1 MRKLI
6 FILLSLLAVMSLTAC
21 SDSSSSI
28 GSSNTPPPQTSPKG
42 VTPLNVVPVA
52 SSFTGADVIDIIYRV
67 VDFEHVGY
75 SYYLVDKN
83 GTIQNKLS
91 NNINDVNNMYNIKVG
106 PENISGAVST
116 NSVVISIPSTRFTQV
131 GDAQNEANI
140 PYGTKITAIDSNI
153 EVIAGTTKLADISG
167 TKPSVDLLTYAEMT
181 QGYFSGCSETTN
193 ICRSEFTRFP
203 DSSAVV
209 ITPKENTKYENGVI
223 SSDTDTINL
232 SVELTARPEERADGY
247 TYLGG
252 SIITQTTATLIS
264 ADDNSISYKIEKI
277 TPEISIKD
285 MLRVHVINNKAW
297 NAYTT
302 PAITADEWKY
312 DVTILNLSNE
322 GIEISSDNT
331 KNSHVSFSL
340 NIYNN
345 GDSALCLNLLP
356 IKIAGST
363 ENYAVCNNFDVE
375 NIVLELDPKSTKTI
389 LPLTI
394 NANGLER
401 ALQEQIVYS
410 MTGITGITE
419 EQIKCIDV
427 QFQMYKQGDT
437 SAQPFYEGKIAA
449 KDNNYYVMLDPAK
462 SIDRLDFK
470 DGEAP
475 ETRIK
480 IKNIVNNNVIYFV
493 NNYSLETGI
502 TESLIDATTF
512 TDLFEWG
519 YVEDKTT
526 AEEGA
531 LSDRIYLLFVNKDT
545 INTIGT
551 PVAIDNGKVTLDE
564 YRETKLSET
573 EQFLKANLGSSLA
586 FEPKG
591 AYIKPSTSS
600 IKLEATSATFEIDI
614 DGTQKVTAVNIMSDE
629 YKNSDQY
636 NKGLFGSLAVSQDY
650 DGNNVYSTGFGLKIT
665 NVSKP
670 GNEPEIVIVPHLK
683 GILDPQIIDVYQL
696 ISWN

>member
-6 FILLSLLAVMSLTAC
+6 FILLSLLAVISLTAC
-21 SDSSSSI
+21 SDSSSSS

-67 VDFEHVGY
+67 VDFEHAGY

-91 NNINDVNNMYNIKVG
+91 NNVNDVNNMYNIKVG
-106 PENISGAVST
+106 PEYTSDAVST

-153 EVIAGTTKLADISG
+153 EVIEGTTKLADISG

-181 QGYFSGCSETTN
+181 QGYFSGCSEATS

-209 ITPKENTKYENGVI
+209 ITPTRNTKYENGVI

-232 SVELTARPEERADGY
+232 SVELTARPEEGEDGY

-252 SIITQTTATLIS
+252 SIITQTTATQVVS
-264 ADDNSISYKIEKI
+264 DNSISYKIEKV

-285 MLRVHVINNKAW
+285 MLRVQVINNKAW
-297 NAYTT
+297 NAYTR

-312 DVTILNLSNE
+312 DVTILNLSNK

-363 ENYAVCNNFDVE
+363 ENYADCNNFDVE
-375 NIVLELDPKSTKTI
+375 NIVLELDPKSAETI

-410 MTGITGITE
+410 MTGITE

-427 QFQMYKQGDT
+427 QFQMYKAN
-437 SAQPFYEGKIAA
+437 SANTEHPFYEGKIAA

-480 IKNIVNNNVIYFV
+480 IKNIVNNNVINYYF
-493 NNYSLETGI
+493 ETGI
-502 TESLIDATTF
+502 TEDFIDVTTF
-512 TDLFEWG
+512 TDLFRWE
-519 YVEDKTT
+519 YVEDETT

-531 LSDRIYLLFVNKDT
+531 LSDRFYLLFVNKDA

-551 PVAIDNGKVTLDE
+551 PVAIDNGKVILDE
-564 YRETKLSET
+564 YRETTLAET

-586 FEPKG
+586 FKPKG
-591 AYIKPSTSS
+591 AYIELPVST
-600 IKLEATSATFEIDI
+600 EFVTTPDTFEKIDI
-614 DGTQKVTAVNIMSDE
+614 YGTQKVTAVNIMSDGYE
-629 YKNSDQY
+629 NSDQY
-636 NKGLFGSLAVSQDY
+636 NKGLFGSLKEY
-650 DGNNVYSTGFGLKIT
+650 DAEGTPVFSTGFGFKIT
-665 NVSKP
+665 TFADA
-670 GNEPEIVIVPHLK
+670 GNDPDRAIVPHLND
-683 GILDPQIIDVYQL
+683 ILNPQIVDIIY
-696 ISWN
+696 

>member
-21 SDSSSSI
+21 SDSSSSSD
-28 GSSNTPPPQTSPKG
+28 GSNTPPPQTSPKG
-42 VTPLNVVPVA
+42 VTPLNVAPVA
-52 SSFTGADVIDIIYRV
+52 SSFNGADVIDIIYRV
-67 VDFEHVGY
+67 ELEHNGY

-83 GTIQNKLS
+83 GIITNKLS
-91 NNINDVNNMYNIKVG
+91 NNLVDSMYNMYNIIVA
-106 PENISGAVST
+106 PEYISDADAVSP
-116 NSVVISIPSTRFTQV
+116 NSVVITIPSTRFTQV
-131 GDAQNEANI
+131 GDAQDEENI
-140 PYGTKITAIDSNI
+140 PYGTKITAIDSDVTVT
-153 EVIAGTTKLADISG
+153 EGTTKLADING
-167 TKPSVDLLTYAEMT
+167 RKPSVDLLTYAEMT

-193 ICRSEFTRFP
+193 ICSSEFTRFP

-209 ITPKENTKYENGVI
+209 ITPKENTRYENGVI
-223 SSDTDTINL
+223 SSNTDTINL
-232 SVELTARPEERADGY
+232 SVELTARPEEREDGY

-252 SIITQTTATLIS
+252 SIITQTTATLVS
-264 ADDNSISYKIEKI
+264 VDDNSISYKIEKV

-285 MLRVHVINNKAW
+285 MLRVQVINNKAW

-363 ENYAVCNNFDVE
+363 KNYADCNNFDVE
-375 NIVLELDPKSTKTI
+375 NIVLELDPKSTETI

-410 MTGITGITE
+410 MTGITE

-427 QFQMYKQGDT
+427 QFQMYNAN
-437 SAQPFYEGKIAA
+437 SANTEHPFYEGKIAA

-462 SIDRLDFK
+462 SIDRLNFK

-493 NNYSLETGI
+493 KNFSLETGI
-502 TESLIDATTF
+502 TEFLIDATTF
-512 TDLFEWG
+512 TDLFRWG
-519 YVEDKTT
+519 EVEDETT

-531 LSDRIYLLFVNKDT
+531 LSDRFYLLFVNKDT

-564 YRETKLSET
+564 YRETTLAET

-586 FEPKG
+586 FKPKG
-591 AYIKPSTSS
+591 AYIELPVSTEFVTTPD
-600 IKLEATSATFEIDI
+600 IFEIDV
-614 DGTQKVTAVNIMSDE
+614 DGIQKVTAVNIMSDGYE
-629 YKNSDQY
+629 NSDQY
-636 NKGLFGSLAVSQDY
+636 NKGLFGSLIKY
-650 DGNNVYSTGFGLKIT
+650 DAEGTPVFSTGFGFKIT
-665 NVSKP
+665 TFADA
-670 GNEPEIVIVPHLK
+670 GNDPDRAIIPHLND
-683 GILDPQIIDVYQL
+683 ILNPQIVDIIY
-696 ISWN
+696 

>member
-21 SDSSSSI
+21 SDSSSSS

-67 VDFEHVGY
+67 VDFEHAGY

-83 GTIQNKLS
+83 GIITNKLS

-116 NSVVISIPSTRFTQV
+116 NRVVISIPSTRFTQV
-131 GDAQNEANI
+131 GDAQNEKNI
-140 PYGTKITAIDSNI
+140 PYGAKITAIDSNI
-153 EVIAGTTKLADISG
+153 EVIEGTTKLADTTDTNG

-193 ICRSEFTRFP
+193 ICSSEFTRFP

-232 SVELTARPEERADGY
+232 SVELTARPEERKDGY

-252 SIITQTTATLIS
+252 SIITQTTATQVVS
-264 ADDNSISYKIEKI
+264 DNSISYKIERK

-312 DVTILNLSNE
+312 DVTILNLSNQ

-363 ENYAVCNNFDVE
+363 NYADCNNFDVE
-375 NIVLELDPKSTKTI
+375 NIVLELDPKSTETI

-410 MTGITGITE
+410 MTDITE

-437 SAQPFYEGKIAA
+437 SAQPFYEGEIAT

-462 SIDRLDFK
+462 S
-470 DGEAP
+470 A
-475 ETRIK
+475 
-480 IKNIVNNNVIYFV
+480 
-493 NNYSLETGI
+493 
-502 TESLIDATTF
+502 
-512 TDLFEWG
+512 DLFEFEEDEKPEITVQIRNVVNNDIKYFTTTVMGEPSVADFIVGPSFINLFRWG
-519 YVEDKTT
+519 EAEDETT

-531 LSDRIYLLFVNKDT
+531 LSDRFYLLFVNKDT

-551 PVAIDNGKVTLDE
+551 PVAIDNGKVILDE
-564 YRETKLSET
+564 YRETTLAET

-586 FEPKG
+586 FKPNG
-591 AYIKPSTSS
+591 AYIELPVSTEFVTTPD
-600 IKLEATSATFEIDI
+600 IFEIDV
-614 DGTQKVTAVNIMSDE
+614 DGIQKVTAVNIMSDGYE
-629 YKNSDQY
+629 NSEQY
-636 NKGLFGSLAVSQDY
+636 NKGLFGSLIKY
-650 DGNNVYSTGFGLKIT
+650 DAEGTPVFSTGFGFKIT
-665 NVSKP
+665 TFADA
-670 GNEPEIVIVPHLK
+670 GNDPDRAIIPHLND
-683 GILDPQIIDVYQL
+683 ILNPQIVDIIY
-696 ISWN
+696 

>member
-21 SDSSSSI
+21 SDSSSSS

-42 VTPLNVVPVA
+42 VTPLNVAPVA

-67 VDFEHVGY
+67 DFEHAGY

-91 NNINDVNNMYNIKVG
+91 NNVNDVNNMYNIKVG
-106 PENISGAVST
+106 PEYTSDAVSP

-153 EVIAGTTKLADISG
+153 EVIAGTAKLADISG

-203 DSSAVV
+203 DNSAVV
-209 ITPKENTKYENGVI
+209 ITPKGNTKYENGVI

-232 SVELTARPEERADGY
+232 SVELTARPEESTDGY

-252 SIITQTTATLIS
+252 SIITQTTATQVVS
-264 ADDNSISYKIEKI
+264 DNSISYKIEKI

-312 DVTILNLSNE
+312 DVTILNLSNQ

-363 ENYAVCNNFDVE
+363 ENYADCNNFDVE
-375 NIVLELDPKSTKTI
+375 NIVLELDPKSAKTI

-410 MTGITGITE
+410 MTGITE
-419 EQIKCIDV
+419 QQIKCIDV

-480 IKNIVNNNVIYFV
+480 IKNIVNNNVINYYF
-493 NNYSLETGI
+493 ETGI
-502 TESLIDATTF
+502 TEDFIDVTTF
-512 TDLFEWG
+512 TDLFRWE
-519 YVEDKTT
+519 YVEDETT

-531 LSDRIYLLFVNKDT
+531 LSDRFYLLFVNKDA

-551 PVAIDNGKVTLDE
+551 PVAIDNGKVILDE
-564 YRETKLSET
+564 YRETTLAET

-586 FEPKG
+586 FKPKG
-591 AYIKPSTSS
+591 AYIELPVST
-600 IKLEATSATFEIDI
+600 EFVTTPDTFEKIDI
-614 DGTQKVTAVNIMSDE
+614 YGTQKVTAVNIMSDGYE
-629 YKNSDQY
+629 NSDQY
-636 NKGLFGSLAVSQDY
+636 NKGLFGSLKEY
-650 DGNNVYSTGFGLKIT
+650 DVKGTPVFSTGFGFKIT
-665 NVSKP
+665 TFADA
-670 GNEPEIVIVPHLK
+670 GNDPDRAIVPHLK
-683 GILDPQIIDVYQL
+683 DILNPQIVDIIY
-696 ISWN
+696 

>member
-21 SDSSSSI
+21 SDSSSSS

-67 VDFEHVGY
+67 VDFEHAGY

-91 NNINDVNNMYNIKVG
+91 NNVNDVNNMYNIKVG
-106 PENISGAVST
+106 PEYTSDAVSA

-140 PYGTKITAIDSNI
+140 QYGTKITAIDSNI
-153 EVIAGTTKLADISG
+153 EVIAGTTKLADING

-209 ITPKENTKYENGVI
+209 ITPTTADTKYENGVI
-223 SSDTDTINL
+223 SSNTDTINL
-232 SVELTARPEERADGY
+232 SVELTARPEEREDGY

-252 SIITQTTATLIS
+252 SIITQTTATQVVS
-264 ADDNSISYKIEKI
+264 DNSISYKIEKI

-285 MLRVHVINNKAW
+285 MLRVQVINNKAW
-297 NAYTT
+297 NAYIT

-363 ENYAVCNNFDVE
+363 ENYAVCNNVDFEYID
-375 NIVLELDPKSTKTI
+375 LKLDPKSAETI

-410 MTGITGITE
+410 MTGITE

-427 QFQMYKQGDT
+427 QFQMYKASSVNT
-437 SAQPFYEGKIAA
+437 EHPFYEGKIAA

-480 IKNIVNNNVIYFV
+480 IKNIVNNNVMYYV
-493 NNYSLETGI
+493 NDLSLETGI
-502 TESLIDATTF
+502 TESFIDATTF
-512 TDLFEWG
+512 TDLFKWG
-519 YVEDKTT
+519 YVEDETT

-531 LSDRIYLLFVNKDT
+531 LSDRFYLLFVNKDT

-551 PVAIDNGKVTLDE
+551 PVAIDNSKVILDE

-573 EQFLKANLGSSLA
+573 EQFLKDNLGSSLA
-586 FEPKG
+586 FKPKG
-591 AYIKPSTSS
+591 AYIELPVST
-600 IKLEATSATFEIDI
+600 EFVTTSDTFDIDI
-614 DGTQKVTAVNIMSDE
+614 DGTQKVTVVNIMSDGYE
-629 YKNSDQY
+629 SSEQY
-636 NKGLFGSLAVSQDY
+636 SKGLFGSLKEY
-650 DGNNVYSTGFGLKIT
+650 DAKGTPVFSTGFGFKIT
-665 NVSKP
+665 TFADA
-670 GNEPEIVIVPHLK
+670 GNDPDRAIIPHLND
-683 GILDPQIIDVYQL
+683 IINPQIVDIIY
-696 ISWN
+696 

>member
-21 SDSSSSI
+21 SDSSSSS

-42 VTPLNVVPVA
+42 VTPLNVAPVA

-67 VDFEHVGY
+67 ELEHDGY

-83 GTIQNKLS
+83 GIITNKLS
-91 NNINDVNNMYNIKVG
+91 NNVNDVNNMYNIKVG
-106 PENISGAVST
+106 PEYTSDAVST

-153 EVIAGTTKLADISG
+153 EVIEGTTKLADISG

-209 ITPKENTKYENGVI
+209 ITPTGNTKYENGVI

-232 SVELTARPEERADGY
+232 SVELTARPEERTDGY

-252 SIITQTTATLIS
+252 SIITQTTATQVVS
-264 ADDNSISYKIEKI
+264 DNSISYKIEKV

-285 MLRVHVINNKAW
+285 MLRVQVINNKAW
-297 NAYTT
+297 NAYTR

-312 DVTILNLSNE
+312 DVTILNLSNK

-363 ENYAVCNNFDVE
+363 ENYADCNNFDVE
-375 NIVLELDPKSTKTI
+375 NIVLELDPKSAETI

-410 MTGITGITE
+410 MTGITE

-427 QFQMYKQGDT
+427 QFQMYKAN
-437 SAQPFYEGKIAA
+437 SANTEHPFYEGKIAA

-480 IKNIVNNNVIYFV
+480 IKNIVNNNVITYYF
-493 NNYSLETGI
+493 ETGI
-502 TESLIDATTF
+502 TEDFIDVTTF

-519 YVEDKTT
+519 EVEDKTT

-531 LSDRIYLLFVNKDT
+531 LSDRFYLLFVNKDT

-551 PVAIDNGKVTLDE
+551 PVAIDNGKVILDE

-573 EQFLKANLGSSLA
+573 EQFLKNNLGSSLA
-586 FEPKG
+586 FKPKG

-600 IKLEATSATFEIDI
+600 IKLEATSPTFEIDI

-629 YKNSDQY
+629 YENSDQY

>member
-1 MRKLI
+1 
-6 FILLSLLAVMSLTAC
+6 
-21 SDSSSSI
+21 
-28 GSSNTPPPQTSPKG
+28 
-42 VTPLNVVPVA
+42 
-52 SSFTGADVIDIIYRV
+52 
-67 VDFEHVGY
+67 
-75 SYYLVDKN
+75 
-83 GTIQNKLS
+83 
-91 NNINDVNNMYNIKVG
+91 
-106 PENISGAVST
+106 
-116 NSVVISIPSTRFTQV
+116 
-131 GDAQNEANI
+131 
-140 PYGTKITAIDSNI
+140 
-153 EVIAGTTKLADISG
+153 
-167 TKPSVDLLTYAEMT
+167 MT
-181 QGYFSGCSETTN
+181 QGYFSGCSEATN

-209 ITPKENTKYENGVI
+209 ITPTRNTKYENGVI

-232 SVELTARPEERADGY
+232 SVELTARPEESTDGY

-252 SIITQTTATLIS
+252 SIITQTTATQVVS
-264 ADDNSISYKIEKI
+264 DNSISYKIEKI

-312 DVTILNLSNE
+312 DVTILNLSNK

-363 ENYAVCNNFDVE
+363 ENYADCNNFDVE
-375 NIVLELDPKSTKTI
+375 NIVLELDPKSAKTI

-410 MTGITGITE
+410 MTGITE
-419 EQIKCIDV
+419 QQIKCIDV

-480 IKNIVNNNVIYFV
+480 IKNIVNNNVINYYF
-493 NNYSLETGI
+493 ETGI
-502 TESLIDATTF
+502 TEDFIDVTTF
-512 TDLFEWG
+512 TDLFRWE
-519 YVEDKTT
+519 YVEDETT

-531 LSDRIYLLFVNKDT
+531 LSDRFYLLFVNKDA

-551 PVAIDNGKVTLDE
+551 PVAIDNGKVILDE
-564 YRETKLSET
+564 YRETTLAET

-586 FEPKG
+586 FKPKG
-591 AYIKPSTSS
+591 AYIELPVST
-600 IKLEATSATFEIDI
+600 EFVTTPDTFEKIDI
-614 DGTQKVTAVNIMSDE
+614 YGTQKVTAVNIMSDGYE
-629 YKNSDQY
+629 NSDQY
-636 NKGLFGSLAVSQDY
+636 NKGLFGSLKEY
-650 DGNNVYSTGFGLKIT
+650 DVKGTPVFSTGFGFKIT
-665 NVSKP
+665 TFADA
-670 GNEPEIVIVPHLK
+670 GNDPDRAIVPHLK
-683 GILDPQIIDVYQL
+683 DILNPQIVDIIY
-696 ISWN
+696 

>member
-21 SDSSSSI
+21 SDSSSSS

-67 VDFEHVGY
+67 VDFEHAGY

-91 NNINDVNNMYNIKVG
+91 NNVNDVNNMYNIKVG
-106 PENISGAVST
+106 PENISDAVSP
-116 NSVVISIPSTRFTQV
+116 NSVVITIPSTRFTQV
-131 GDAQNEANI
+131 GDAQDEENI

-153 EVIAGTTKLADISG
+153 EVIEGTTKLADTSG

-209 ITPKENTKYENGVI
+209 ITPTGNTKYENGVI

-232 SVELTARPEERADGY
+232 SVELTARPEERPDGY

-252 SIITQTTATLIS
+252 SIITQTTATQVVS
-264 ADDNSISYKIEKI
+264 DNSISYKIEHK

-285 MLRVHVINNKAW
+285 MLRVHIINNKAW

-363 ENYAVCNNFDVE
+363 ENYAVCNGL
-375 NIVLELDPKSTKTI
+375 NIESIDLELNEKSTKTI

-410 MTGITGITE
+410 MTGITE

-427 QFQMYKQGDT
+427 QFQMYNAN
-437 SAQPFYEGKIAA
+437 SANTEHPFYEGKIATNNT
-449 KDNNYYVMLDPAK
+449 KSNYYVMLDPAK

-502 TESLIDATTF
+502 TEFLIDATTF

-531 LSDRIYLLFVNKDT
+531 LSDRFYLLFVNKDT

-551 PVAIDNGKVTLDE
+551 PVAIDNGKVILDE

-573 EQFLKANLGSSLA
+573 EQFLKNNLGSSLA

-600 IKLEATSATFEIDI
+600 IKLEATSPTFEIDI

-629 YKNSDQY
+629 YENSDQY

>member
-21 SDSSSSI
+21 SDSSSSSD
-28 GSSNTPPPQTSPKG
+28 GSNTPPPQTSPKG

-67 VDFEHVGY
+67 ELEHDGY

-83 GTIQNKLS
+83 GIITNKLS
-91 NNINDVNNMYNIKVG
+91 NNVNDVNNMYNIKVG
-106 PENISGAVST
+106 PEYFSDAVST

-153 EVIAGTTKLADISG
+153 EVIEGTTKLADTNG

-181 QGYFSGCSETTN
+181 QGYFSGCSEATS

-209 ITPKENTKYENGVI
+209 ITPTRNTKYENGVI

-252 SIITQTTATLIS
+252 SIITQTTATQVVS
-264 ADDNSISYKIEKI
+264 DNSISYKIEKV

-285 MLRVHVINNKAW
+285 MLRVQVINNKAW

-363 ENYAVCNNFDVE
+363 ENYADCNNFDVE
-375 NIVLELDPKSTKTI
+375 NIVLELDPKSAETI

-410 MTGITGITE
+410 MTGITE

-427 QFQMYKQGDT
+427 QFQMYKAN
-437 SAQPFYEGKIAA
+437 SANTEHPFYEGKIATNNT
-449 KDNNYYVMLDPAK
+449 KSNYYVMLDPAK

-480 IKNIVNNNVIYFV
+480 IKNIVNNNVITYYF
-493 NNYSLETGI
+493 ETGI
-502 TESLIDATTF
+502 TEDFIDVTTF
-512 TDLFEWG
+512 TDLFRWE
-519 YVEDKTT
+519 YVEDETT

-531 LSDRIYLLFVNKDT
+531 LSDRFYLLFVNKDA

-551 PVAIDNGKVTLDE
+551 PVAIDNGKVIIDE
-564 YRETKLSET
+564 YRETTLSET

-591 AYIKPSTSS
+591 AYIELPVST
-600 IKLEATSATFEIDI
+600 EFVTTSDTFEIDI
-614 DGTQKVTAVNIMSDE
+614 YGTQKVTAVNIMSDGYE
-629 YKNSDQY
+629 HSDQY
-636 NKGLFGSLAVSQDY
+636 NKGLFGSLKEY
-650 DGNNVYSTGFGLKIT
+650 DAEGTPVFSTGFGFKIT
-665 NVSKP
+665 TFADA
-670 GNEPEIVIVPHLK
+670 GNDPDRAIVPHLK
-683 GILDPQIIDVYQL
+683 DILNPQIVDIIY
-696 ISWN
+696 

>member
-21 SDSSSSI
+21 SDSSSSSD
-28 GSSNTPPPQTSPKG
+28 GSNTPPPQTSPKG
-42 VTPLNVVPVA
+42 VTPLNVAPVA

-67 VDFEHVGY
+67 ELEHDGY

-91 NNINDVNNMYNIKVG
+91 NNVNDVNNMYNIKVG
-106 PENISGAVST
+106 PEYTSDAVST

-153 EVIAGTTKLADISG
+153 EVIEGTTKLADISG

-181 QGYFSGCSETTN
+181 QGYFSGCSEATS

-209 ITPKENTKYENGVI
+209 ITPTRNTKYENGVI

-232 SVELTARPEERADGY
+232 SVELTARPEEGEDGY

-252 SIITQTTATLIS
+252 SIITQTTATQVVS
-264 ADDNSISYKIEKI
+264 DNSISYKIEKV

-285 MLRVHVINNKAW
+285 MLRVQVINNKAW
-297 NAYTT
+297 NAYTR

-312 DVTILNLSNE
+312 DVTILNLSNK

-363 ENYAVCNNFDVE
+363 ENYADCNNFDVE
-375 NIVLELDPKSTKTI
+375 NIVLELDPKSAETI

-410 MTGITGITE
+410 MTGITE

-427 QFQMYKQGDT
+427 QFQMYKAN
-437 SAQPFYEGKIAA
+437 SANTEHPFYEGKIAA

-480 IKNIVNNNVIYFV
+480 IKNIVNNNVINYYF
-493 NNYSLETGI
+493 ETGI
-502 TESLIDATTF
+502 TEDFIDVTTF
-512 TDLFEWG
+512 TDLFRWE
-519 YVEDKTT
+519 YVEDETT

-531 LSDRIYLLFVNKDT
+531 LSDRFYLLFVNKDA

-551 PVAIDNGKVTLDE
+551 PVAIDNGKVILDE
-564 YRETKLSET
+564 YRETTLAET

-586 FEPKG
+586 FKPKG
-591 AYIKPSTSS
+591 AYIELPVST
-600 IKLEATSATFEIDI
+600 EFVTTPDTFEKIDI
-614 DGTQKVTAVNIMSDE
+614 YGTQKVTAVNIMSDGYE
-629 YKNSDQY
+629 NSDQY
-636 NKGLFGSLAVSQDY
+636 NKGLFGSLKEY
-650 DGNNVYSTGFGLKIT
+650 DAEGTPVFSTGFGFKIT
-665 NVSKP
+665 TFADA
-670 GNEPEIVIVPHLK
+670 GNDPDRAIVPHLND
-683 GILDPQIIDVYQL
+683 ILNPQIVDIIY
-696 ISWN
+696 

>member
-6 FILLSLLAVMSLTAC
+6 FILLSLLAVISLTAC
-21 SDSSSSI
+21 SDSSSSSD
-28 GSSNTPPPQTSPKG
+28 GSNTPPPQTSPKG
-42 VTPLNVVPVA
+42 VTPLNFAPVV
-52 SSFTGADVIDIIYRV
+52 SSFSGADNIDIIYRV
-67 VDFEHVGY
+67 ELEHDGY

-83 GTIQNKLS
+83 GIITNKLS
-91 NNINDVNNMYNIKVG
+91 NNLVDFINNMYNIIVA
-106 PENISGAVST
+106 PEYISDAVSP
-116 NSVVISIPSTRFTQV
+116 NSVVITIPSTRFTQV
-131 GDAQNEANI
+131 GDAQDEANI

-193 ICRSEFTRFP
+193 ICSSEFTRYP

-209 ITPKENTKYENGVI
+209 ITPTGNTKYENGVI

-252 SIITQTTATLIS
+252 SIITQTTATLVS
-264 ADDNSISYKIEKI
+264 VDDNSVYYRIEKV
-277 TPEISIKD
+277 TPEIAIKD
-285 MLRVHVINNKAW
+285 MLRVQLVNNKAL

-302 PAITADEWKY
+302 PAITTNEWKY

-322 GIEISSDNT
+322 GIEISPDNT
-331 KNSHVSFSL
+331 KNSHVSFFL

-345 GDSALCLNLLP
+345 GDSALSLNMLP

-363 ENYAVCNNFDVE
+363 ENYAVCNNFDVK
-375 NIVLELDPKSTKTI
+375 NIALDLDPKSTETI

-410 MTGITGITE
+410 MTGITE

-427 QFQMYKQGDT
+427 QFQMYNAN
-437 SAQPFYEGKIAA
+437 SANTEHPFYEGKIATNNT
-449 KDNNYYVMLDPAK
+449 KSNYYVMLDPAK
-462 SIDRLDFK
+462 LIDRLDFK

-502 TESLIDATTF
+502 AEDLIDATTF
-512 TDLFEWG
+512 TDLFRWG
-519 YVEDKTT
+519 EVEDKTT

-531 LSDRIYLLFVNKDT
+531 LSDRFYLLFVNKDT

-551 PVAIDNGKVTLDE
+551 PVAIDNGKVILDE

-573 EQFLKANLGSSLA
+573 EQFLKDNLGSSLA

-600 IKLEATSATFEIDI
+600 IKLADTPATFEIDV
-614 DGTQKVTAVNIMSDE
+614 DGIQKVTAVNIMSDGYE
-629 YKNSDQY
+629 NSEQY
-636 NKGLFGSLAVSQDY
+636 NKGLFGSLKEY
-650 DGNNVYSTGFGLKIT
+650 DAKGTPVFSTGFGFKIT

-670 GNEPEIVIVPHLK
+670 GNEPEIVIVPHLN

>member
-21 SDSSSSI
+21 SDSSSSS

-42 VTPLNVVPVA
+42 VTPLNVAPVA

-67 VDFEHVGY
+67 ELEHDGY

-91 NNINDVNNMYNIKVG
+91 NNVNDVNNMYNIKVG
-106 PENISGAVST
+106 PEYTSDAVST

-153 EVIAGTTKLADISG
+153 EVIEGTTKLADISG

-209 ITPKENTKYENGVI
+209 ITPTGNTKYENGVI

-232 SVELTARPEERADGY
+232 SVELTARPEEREDGY

-252 SIITQTTATLIS
+252 SIITQTTATQVVS
-264 ADDNSISYKIEKI
+264 DNSISYKIEKV

-285 MLRVHVINNKAW
+285 MLRVQVINNKAW
-297 NAYTT
+297 NAYTR

-312 DVTILNLSNE
+312 DVTILNLSNK

-363 ENYAVCNNFDVE
+363 ENYADCNNFDVE
-375 NIVLELDPKSTKTI
+375 NIVLELDPKSAETI

-410 MTGITGITE
+410 MTGITE

-427 QFQMYKQGDT
+427 QFQMYKAN
-437 SAQPFYEGKIAA
+437 SANTEHPFYEGKIAA

-480 IKNIVNNNVIYFV
+480 IKNIVNNNVINYYF
-493 NNYSLETGI
+493 ETGI
-502 TESLIDATTF
+502 TEDFIDVTTF
-512 TDLFEWG
+512 TDLFRWE
-519 YVEDKTT
+519 YVEDETT

-531 LSDRIYLLFVNKDT
+531 LSDRFYLLFVNKDA

-551 PVAIDNGKVTLDE
+551 PVAIDDGKVILDE
-564 YRETKLSET
+564 YRETTLSET

-586 FEPKG
+586 FKPKG
-591 AYIKPSTSS
+591 AYIELPVST
-600 IKLEATSATFEIDI
+600 EFVTTSDTFEIDI
-614 DGTQKVTAVNIMSDE
+614 YGTQKVTAVNIMSDGYE
-629 YKNSDQY
+629 HSDQY
-636 NKGLFGSLAVSQDY
+636 NKGLFGSLKEY
-650 DGNNVYSTGFGLKIT
+650 DAEGTPVFSTGFGFKIT
-665 NVSKP
+665 TFADA
-670 GNEPEIVIVPHLK
+670 GNDPDRAIIPHLND
-683 GILDPQIIDVYQL
+683 ILNPQIVDIIY
-696 ISWN
+696 

>member
-6 FILLSLLAVMSLTAC
+6 FILLSLLAVISLTAC
-21 SDSSSSI
+21 SDSSSSSD
-28 GSSNTPPPQTSPKG
+28 GSNTPPPQTSPKG
-42 VTPLNVVPVA
+42 VTPLNIAPVA
-52 SSFTGADVIDIIYRV
+52 SSFSGADNIDIIYRV
-67 VDFEHVGY
+67 ELEHAGY
-75 SYYLVDKN
+75 SYYIVDKN
-83 GTIQNKLS
+83 GIITNKLS
-91 NNINDVNNMYNIKVG
+91 NNVNDVNNMYNIKVG
-106 PENISGAVST
+106 PEYISDAVSP
-116 NSVVISIPSTRFTQV
+116 NSVVITIPSTRFTQV
-131 GDAQNEANI
+131 GDAQDEANI

-193 ICRSEFTRFP
+193 ICSSEFTRYP

-209 ITPKENTKYENGVI
+209 ITPTGNTKYENGVI

-232 SVELTARPEERADGY
+232 SVELTSRPEERADGY

-252 SIITQTTATLIS
+252 SIITQTTATQVVS
-264 ADDNSISYKIEKI
+264 DNSISYRIERK
-277 TPEISIKD
+277 TPEIAIKD
-285 MLRVHVINNKAW
+285 MLRVQLVNNKAL

-302 PAITADEWKY
+302 PAITTNEWKY

-340 NIYNN
+340 NIYGN
-345 GDSALCLNLLP
+345 GDSALSLNMLP

-363 ENYAVCNNFDVE
+363 ENYAVCNGLNIE
-375 NIVLELDPKSTKTI
+375 NIDLVLNEKSTETI

-410 MTGITGITE
+410 MTGITE

-427 QFQMYKQGDT
+427 QFQMYKASSENT
-437 SAQPFYEGKIAA
+437 EHPFYEGKIATNNT
-449 KDNNYYVMLDPAK
+449 KSNYYVMLDPAK

-475 ETRIK
+475 ETRIN
-480 IKNIVNNNVIYFV
+480 IKNIVNNNVIYF
-493 NNYSLETGI
+493 ETGI
-502 TESLIDATTF
+502 AEELIDATTF
-512 TDLFEWG
+512 TDLFRWE
-519 YVEDKTT
+519 YVEDETT

-531 LSDRIYLLFVNKDT
+531 LSDRFYLLFVNKDA

-551 PVAIDNGKVTLDE
+551 PVAIDNSKVILDE
-564 YRETKLSET
+564 YRETTLSET

-586 FEPKG
+586 FKPKG
-591 AYIKPSTSS
+591 AYIELPVST
-600 IKLEATSATFEIDI
+600 EFVTTSDTFDVDI
-614 DGTQKVTAVNIMSDE
+614 DGTQKVTVVNIMSDGYE
-629 YKNSDQY
+629 NSDQY
-636 NKGLFGSLAVSQDY
+636 NKGLFGSLKEY
-650 DGNNVYSTGFGLKIT
+650 DAKGTPVFSTGFGFKIT
-665 NVSKP
+665 TFADA
-670 GNEPEIVIVPHLK
+670 GNDPDRAIIPHLND
-683 GILDPQIIDVYQL
+683 ILNPQIVDIIY
-696 ISWN
+696 

>member
-21 SDSSSSI
+21 SDSSYSS

-67 VDFEHVGY
+67 DFEHAGY

-91 NNINDVNNMYNIKVG
+91 NNVNDVNNMYNIKVG
-106 PENISGAVST
+106 PEYTSDAVSP

-140 PYGTKITAIDSNI
+140 PYGTKITAIDSDI
-153 EVIAGTTKLADISG
+153 TVTEGTTKLADISG

-232 SVELTARPEERADGY
+232 SVELTARPEGRTDGY

-252 SIITQTTATLIS
+252 SIITQTTATQVVS
-264 ADDNSISYKIEKI
+264 DNSISYKIEKI

-312 DVTILNLSNE
+312 DVTILNLSNQ

-363 ENYAVCNNFDVE
+363 ENYADCNNFDVE
-375 NIVLELDPKSTKTI
+375 NIVLELDPKSAKTI

-410 MTGITGITE
+410 MTGITE
-419 EQIKCIDV
+419 QQIKCIDV

-502 TESLIDATTF
+502 TEDLIDATTF
-512 TDLFEWG
+512 TDLFKWG
-519 YVEDKTT
+519 YVEDETT

-531 LSDRIYLLFVNKDT
+531 LSDRFYLLFVNKDT

-551 PVAIDNGKVTLDE
+551 PVDIDNSKVTLDE

-573 EQFLKANLGSSLA
+573 EQFLKDNLGSSLA
-586 FEPKG
+586 FKPRG
-591 AYIKPSTSS
+591 AYIELPVST
-600 IKLEATSATFEIDI
+600 EFVTTSDTFDIDI
-614 DGTQKVTAVNIMSDE
+614 DGTQKVTAVNIMSDGYE
-629 YKNSDQY
+629 HSDQY
-636 NKGLFGSLAVSQDY
+636 NKGLFGSLKEY
-650 DGNNVYSTGFGLKIT
+650 DAEGTPVFSTGFGFKIT
-665 NVSKP
+665 TFADA
-670 GNEPEIVIVPHLK
+670 GNDPDRAIVPHLK
-683 GILDPQIIDVYQL
+683 DILNPQIVDIIY
-696 ISWN
+696 

>member
-21 SDSSSSI
+21 SDSSSSS

-42 VTPLNVVPVA
+42 VTPLNVAPVA

-67 VDFEHVGY
+67 VDFEHAGY

-83 GTIQNKLS
+83 DTIQNKLS
-91 NNINDVNNMYNIKVG
+91 NNVNDVNNMYNIKVG
-106 PENISGAVST
+106 PEYTSDAVST

-193 ICRSEFTRFP
+193 ICRSEFTKFP

-252 SIITQTTATLIS
+252 SIITQTTATQVVS
-264 ADDNSISYKIEKI
+264 DNSISYKIEKI

-285 MLRVHVINNKAW
+285 MLRVQVINNKAW

-363 ENYAVCNNFDVE
+363 ENYADCNNFDVE
-375 NIVLELDPKSTKTI
+375 NIVLELDPKSAETI

-410 MTGITGITE
+410 MTGITE

-427 QFQMYKQGDT
+427 QFQMYKAN
-437 SAQPFYEGKIAA
+437 SANTEHPFYEGKIATNNT
-449 KDNNYYVMLDPAK
+449 KSNYYVMLDPAK

-480 IKNIVNNNVIYFV
+480 IKNIVNNNVITYYF
-493 NNYSLETGI
+493 ETGI
-502 TESLIDATTF
+502 TEDFIDVTTF
-512 TDLFEWG
+512 TDLFRWE
-519 YVEDKTT
+519 YVEDETT

-531 LSDRIYLLFVNKDT
+531 LSDRFYLLFVNKDA

-551 PVAIDNGKVTLDE
+551 PVAIDNGKVILDE
-564 YRETKLSET
+564 YRETTLAET

-586 FEPKG
+586 FKPKG
-591 AYIKPSTSS
+591 AYIELPVST
-600 IKLEATSATFEIDI
+600 EFVTTPDTFEKIDI
-614 DGTQKVTAVNIMSDE
+614 YGTQKVTAVNIMSDGYE
-629 YKNSDQY
+629 NSDQY
-636 NKGLFGSLAVSQDY
+636 NKGLFGSLKEY
-650 DGNNVYSTGFGLKIT
+650 DAEGTPVFSTGFGFKIT
-665 NVSKP
+665 TFADA
-670 GNEPEIVIVPHLK
+670 GNDPDRAIVPHLND
-683 GILDPQIIDVYQL
+683 ILNPQIVDIIY
-696 ISWN
+696 

>member
-1 MRKLI
+1 
-6 FILLSLLAVMSLTAC
+6 
-21 SDSSSSI
+21 
-28 GSSNTPPPQTSPKG
+28 
-42 VTPLNVVPVA
+42 
-52 SSFTGADVIDIIYRV
+52 
-67 VDFEHVGY
+67 
-75 SYYLVDKN
+75 
-83 GTIQNKLS
+83 
-91 NNINDVNNMYNIKVG
+91 
-106 PENISGAVST
+106 
-116 NSVVISIPSTRFTQV
+116 
-131 GDAQNEANI
+131 
-140 PYGTKITAIDSNI
+140 
-153 EVIAGTTKLADISG
+153 
-167 TKPSVDLLTYAEMT
+167 MT
-181 QGYFSGCSETTN
+181 QGYFSGCSEATS

-209 ITPKENTKYENGVI
+209 ITPTRNTKYENGVI

-232 SVELTARPEERADGY
+232 SVELTARPEEREDGY

-252 SIITQTTATLIS
+252 SIITQTTATQVVS
-264 ADDNSISYKIEKI
+264 DNSISYKIEKV

-297 NAYTT
+297 NAYTR

-312 DVTILNLSNE
+312 DVTILNLSNK

-363 ENYAVCNNFDVE
+363 ENYADCNNFDVE

-410 MTGITGITE
+410 MTGITE

-427 QFQMYKQGDT
+427 QFQMYKAN
-437 SAQPFYEGKIAA
+437 SANTEHPFYEGKIAA

-480 IKNIVNNNVIYFV
+480 IKNIVNNNVINYYF
-493 NNYSLETGI
+493 ETGN
-502 TESLIDATTF
+502 TEDFIDVTTF

-551 PVAIDNGKVTLDE
+551 PVAIDNDKVILDE
-564 YRETKLSET
+564 YRETTLSET

-586 FEPKG
+586 FEPRG

-600 IKLEATSATFEIDI
+600 IKLEATPDTFEIDI
-614 DGTQKVTAVNIMSDE
+614 DGTQKVTAVNIMSDGYENSAE
-629 YKNSDQY
+629 YK
-636 NKGLFGSLAVSQDY
+636 KGLFGSLAVSQDY

>member
-6 FILLSLLAVMSLTAC
+6 FILLSLLAVISLTAC
-21 SDSSSSI
+21 SDSSSSSD
-28 GSSNTPPPQTSPKG
+28 GSNTPPPQTSPKG
-42 VTPLNVVPVA
+42 VTPLNIAPVA
-52 SSFTGADVIDIIYRV
+52 SSFSGADNIDIIYRV
-67 VDFEHVGY
+67 ELEHAGY

-83 GTIQNKLS
+83 GIITNKLS
-91 NNINDVNNMYNIKVG
+91 NNVNDVNNMYNIKVG
-106 PENISGAVST
+106 PEYISDAVST

-131 GDAQNEANI
+131 GDAQNEENI

-209 ITPKENTKYENGVI
+209 ITPKGNTKYENGVI

-252 SIITQTTATLIS
+252 SIITQTTATQVVS
-264 ADDNSISYKIEKI
+264 DNSISYRIERK

-285 MLRVHVINNKAW
+285 MLRVQVINNKAW

-340 NIYNN
+340 NIYGN

-363 ENYAVCNNFDVE
+363 ENYAVCNGL
-375 NIVLELDPKSTKTI
+375 NIKNIDLVLNEKSTKTI

-410 MTGITGITE
+410 MTGITE

-427 QFQMYKQGDT
+427 QFQMYKASSVNT
-437 SAQPFYEGKIAA
+437 EHPFYEGKIAA
-449 KDNNYYVMLDPAK
+449 NNTKSNYYVMLDPAK

-480 IKNIVNNNVIYFV
+480 IKNIVNNNNVIYFV
-493 NNYSLETGI
+493 NNYSLEAGI

-512 TDLFEWG
+512 TDLFRWG
-519 YVEDKTT
+519 EVEDKTT
-526 AEEGA
+526 AEEGD
-531 LSDRIYLLFVNKDT
+531 LSDRFYLLFVNKDT

-551 PVAIDNGKVTLDE
+551 PVAIDNGKVIIDE
-564 YRETKLSET
+564 YRETTLAET
-573 EQFLKANLGSSLA
+573 EQFLKDNLGSSLA

-600 IKLEATSATFEIDI
+600 IKLADTPATFEIDV
-614 DGTQKVTAVNIMSDE
+614 DGIQKVTAVNIMSDGYE
-629 YKNSDQY
+629 NSEQY
-636 NKGLFGSLAVSQDY
+636 NKGLFGSLKEY
-650 DGNNVYSTGFGLKIT
+650 DAKGTPVFSTGFGFKIT

-670 GNEPEIVIVPHLK
+670 GNEPEIVIVPHLN

>member
-21 SDSSSSI
+21 SDSSSSS

-42 VTPLNVVPVA
+42 VTPLNVAPVA

-67 VDFEHVGY
+67 VDFEHAGY

-83 GTIQNKLS
+83 GIITNKLS

-116 NSVVISIPSTRFTQV
+116 NRVVISIPSTRFTQV
-131 GDAQNEANI
+131 GDAQNEKNI
-140 PYGTKITAIDSNI
+140 PYGAKITAIDSNI
-153 EVIAGTTKLADISG
+153 EVIEGTTKLADTTDTNG

-193 ICRSEFTRFP
+193 ICSSEFTRFP

-232 SVELTARPEERADGY
+232 SVELTARPEERKDGY

-252 SIITQTTATLIS
+252 SIITQTTATQVVS
-264 ADDNSISYKIEKI
+264 DNSISYKIERK

-312 DVTILNLSNE
+312 DVTILNLSNQ

-363 ENYAVCNNFDVE
+363 NYADCNNFDVE
-375 NIVLELDPKSTKTI
+375 NIVLELDPKSTETI

-410 MTGITGITE
+410 MTDITE

-437 SAQPFYEGKIAA
+437 SAQPFYEGEIAT

-462 SIDRLDFK
+462 S
-470 DGEAP
+470 A
-475 ETRIK
+475 
-480 IKNIVNNNVIYFV
+480 
-493 NNYSLETGI
+493 
-502 TESLIDATTF
+502 
-512 TDLFEWG
+512 DLFEFEEDEKPEITVQIRNVVNNDIKYFTTTVMGEPSVADFIVGPSFINLFRWG
-519 YVEDKTT
+519 EAEDETT

-531 LSDRIYLLFVNKDT
+531 LSDRFYLLFVNKDT

-551 PVAIDNGKVTLDE
+551 PVAIDNGKVILDE
-564 YRETKLSET
+564 YRETTLAET

-586 FEPKG
+586 FKPNG
-591 AYIKPSTSS
+591 AYIELPVSTEFVTTPD
-600 IKLEATSATFEIDI
+600 IFEIDV
-614 DGTQKVTAVNIMSDE
+614 DGIQKVTAVNIMSDGYE
-629 YKNSDQY
+629 NSEQY
-636 NKGLFGSLAVSQDY
+636 NKGLFGSLIKY
-650 DGNNVYSTGFGLKIT
+650 DAEGTPVFSTGFGFKIT
-665 NVSKP
+665 TFADA
-670 GNEPEIVIVPHLK
+670 GNDPDRAIIPHLND
-683 GILDPQIIDVYQL
+683 ILNPQIVDIIY
-696 ISWN
+696 

>member
-21 SDSSSSI
+21 SDSSSSS
-28 GSSNTPPPQTSPKG
+28 GSSTTPPPQTSPKG

-67 VDFEHVGY
+67 VDFEHAGY

-83 GTIQNKLS
+83 GIITNKLS
-91 NNINDVNNMYNIKVG
+91 NDVNNMYNIKVG

-153 EVIAGTTKLADISG
+153 EVIEGTTKLADISG

-232 SVELTARPEERADGY
+232 SVELTARPEERPDGY

-363 ENYAVCNNFDVE
+363 ENYAVCNGL
-375 NIVLELDPKSTKTI
+375 NIESINLELNEKSTKTI

-410 MTGITGITE
+410 MTGITE

-427 QFQMYKQGDT
+427 QFQMYKASSVNT
-437 SAQPFYEGKIAA
+437 EHPFYEGKIATNNT
-449 KDNNYYVMLDPAK
+449 KSNYYVMLDPAK

-502 TESLIDATTF
+502 TEDLIDATTF
-512 TDLFEWG
+512 TDLFIWG
-519 YVEDKTT
+519 EVEDKTT

-531 LSDRIYLLFVNKDT
+531 LSDKVYLLFVNKDT

-551 PVAIDNGKVTLDE
+551 PVAIDDSKVTLDE

-600 IKLEATSATFEIDI
+600 IKLEATSPTFEIDI

-629 YKNSDQY
+629 YENSDQY

-670 GNEPEIVIVPHLK
+670 GNEPEFVIVPHLN
-683 GILDPQIIDVYQL
+683 GILDPQKIDVYQL

>member
-21 SDSSSSI
+21 SDSSSSS

-67 VDFEHVGY
+67 VDFEHAGY

-83 GTIQNKLS
+83 GIITNKLS
-91 NNINDVNNMYNIKVG
+91 NNVNDVNNMYNIKVG
-106 PENISGAVST
+106 PEYISDAVST
-116 NSVVISIPSTRFTQV
+116 NRVVISIPSTRFTQV
-131 GDAQNEANI
+131 GDAQNEKNI

-153 EVIAGTTKLADISG
+153 EVIEGTTKLADTTDTNG

-232 SVELTARPEERADGY
+232 SVELTARPEERPDGY

-252 SIITQTTATLIS
+252 SIITQTTATQVVS
-264 ADDNSISYKIEKI
+264 DNSISYKIEKI

-297 NAYTT
+297 NAYIT

-363 ENYAVCNNFDVE
+363 ENYADCNGL
-375 NIVLELDPKSTKTI
+375 NIESINLELNEKSTKTI

-410 MTGITGITE
+410 MTGITE

-493 NNYSLETGI
+493 NNNSLETGI
-502 TESLIDATTF
+502 AESLIDATTF

-526 AEEGA
+526 AEEGD
-531 LSDRIYLLFVNKDT
+531 LSDGFYLLFVNKDT

-551 PVAIDNGKVTLDE
+551 PVAIDNDKVILDE
-564 YRETKLSET
+564 YRETTLSET

-600 IKLEATSATFEIDI
+600 IKLEATPDTFEIDI
-614 DGTQKVTAVNIMSDE
+614 DGTQKVTAVNIMSDGYENSAE
-629 YKNSDQY
+629 YK
-636 NKGLFGSLAVSQDY
+636 KGLFGSLAVSQDY

-670 GNEPEIVIVPHLK
+670 GNEPEIVIVPHLN

>member
-410 MTGITGITE
+410 MTGITE

-427 QFQMYKQGDT
+427 QFQMYKASSVNT
-437 SAQPFYEGKIAA
+437 EHPFYEGKIATNNT
-449 KDNNYYVMLDPAK
+449 KSNYYVMLDPAK

-502 TESLIDATTF
+502 TEDLIDATTF
-512 TDLFEWG
+512 TDLFIWG
-519 YVEDKTT
+519 EVEDKTT

-531 LSDRIYLLFVNKDT
+531 LSDKVYLLFVNKDT

-573 EQFLKANLGSSLA
+573 EQFLKANLDSSLA
-586 FEPKG
+586 FEPNG

-600 IKLEATSATFEIDI
+600 IKLEATSAIFDIDI
-614 DGTQKVTAVNIMSDE
+614 DGTQKVRVVNIMSDE

>member
-1 MRKLI
+1 
-6 FILLSLLAVMSLTAC
+6 
-21 SDSSSSI
+21 
-28 GSSNTPPPQTSPKG
+28 
-42 VTPLNVVPVA
+42 
-52 SSFTGADVIDIIYRV
+52 
-67 VDFEHVGY
+67 
-75 SYYLVDKN
+75 
-83 GTIQNKLS
+83 
-91 NNINDVNNMYNIKVG
+91 MYNIKVG
-106 PENISGAVST
+106 PEYTSDAVSA

-140 PYGTKITAIDSNI
+140 QYGTKITAIDSNI
-153 EVIAGTTKLADISG
+153 EVIAGTTKLADING

-363 ENYAVCNNFDVE
+363 ENYAVCNGL
-375 NIVLELDPKSTKTI
+375 NIESIDLELNEKSTKTI

-410 MTGITGITE
+410 MTGITE

-427 QFQMYKQGDT
+427 QFQMYKASSVNT
-437 SAQPFYEGKIAA
+437 EHPFYEGKIAA

-480 IKNIVNNNVIYFV
+480 IKNIVNNNVMYYV
-493 NNYSLETGI
+493 NDLSLETGI
-502 TESLIDATTF
+502 TESFIDATTF
-512 TDLFEWG
+512 TDLFKWG
-519 YVEDKTT
+519 YVEDETT

-531 LSDRIYLLFVNKDT
+531 LSDRFYLLFVNKDT

-551 PVAIDNGKVTLDE
+551 PVAIDNSKVILDE

-573 EQFLKANLGSSLA
+573 EQFLKDNLGSSLA
-586 FEPKG
+586 FKPKG
-591 AYIKPSTSS
+591 AYIELPVST
-600 IKLEATSATFEIDI
+600 EFVTTSDTFDIDI
-614 DGTQKVTAVNIMSDE
+614 DGTQKVTVVNIMSDGYE
-629 YKNSDQY
+629 SSEQY
-636 NKGLFGSLAVSQDY
+636 SKGLFGSLKEY
-650 DGNNVYSTGFGLKIT
+650 DAKGTPVFSTGFGFKIT
-665 NVSKP
+665 TFADA
-670 GNEPEIVIVPHLK
+670 GNDPDRAIIPHLND
-683 GILDPQIIDVYQL
+683 IINPQIVDIIY
-696 ISWN
+696 

>member
-21 SDSSSSI
+21 SDSSSSS

-67 VDFEHVGY
+67 DFEHAGY

-91 NNINDVNNMYNIKVG
+91 NNVNDVNNMYNIKVG
-106 PENISGAVST
+106 PEYTSDAVST

-140 PYGTKITAIDSNI
+140 PYGTKITAIDSDVTVT
-153 EVIAGTTKLADISG
+153 EGTTKLADING

-181 QGYFSGCSETTN
+181 QGYFSGCSEATS
-193 ICRSEFTRFP
+193 ICSSEFTRFP

-312 DVTILNLSNE
+312 DVTILNLSNK

-363 ENYAVCNNFDVE
+363 ENYTVCNNFDVE
-375 NIVLELDPKSTKTI
+375 NIVLELDPKSTETI

-410 MTGITGITE
+410 MTGITE

-427 QFQMYKQGDT
+427 QFQMYKASSVNT
-437 SAQPFYEGKIAA
+437 EHPFYEGKIAT
-449 KDNNYYVMLDPAK
+449 NNTKSDYYVMLDPAK

-502 TESLIDATTF
+502 TEFLIDATTF

-551 PVAIDNGKVTLDE
+551 PVAIDNDKVTLDE

-600 IKLEATSATFEIDI
+600 IKLEATSPTFDIDI
-614 DGTQKVTAVNIMSDE
+614 DGTQKVRVVNIMSDGYE
-629 YKNSDQY
+629 NSEQY

-670 GNEPEIVIVPHLK
+670 GNEPEIVIVPHLN

>member
-21 SDSSSSI
+21 SDSSSSS

-67 VDFEHVGY
+67 VDFEHAGY

-91 NNINDVNNMYNIKVG
+91 NNVNDVNNMYNNIKVG
-106 PENISGAVST
+106 PEYISDAVST

-153 EVIAGTTKLADISG
+153 EVIEGTTKLADISG

-181 QGYFSGCSETTN
+181 QGYFSGCSEATS

-209 ITPKENTKYENGVI
+209 ITPTRNTKYENGVI

-232 SVELTARPEERADGY
+232 SVELTARPEEGEDGY

-252 SIITQTTATLIS
+252 SIITQTTATQVVS
-264 ADDNSISYKIEKI
+264 DNSISYKIEKV

-285 MLRVHVINNKAW
+285 MLRVQVINNKAW
-297 NAYTT
+297 NAYTR

-312 DVTILNLSNE
+312 DVTILNLSNK

-363 ENYAVCNNFDVE
+363 ENYADCNNFDVE
-375 NIVLELDPKSTKTI
+375 NIVLELDPKSAETI

-410 MTGITGITE
+410 MTGITE

-427 QFQMYKQGDT
+427 QFQMYKAN
-437 SAQPFYEGKIAA
+437 SANTEHPFYEGKIATNNT
-449 KDNNYYVMLDPAK
+449 KSNYYVMLDPAK

-480 IKNIVNNNVIYFV
+480 IKNIVNNNVITYYF
-493 NNYSLETGI
+493 ETGI
-502 TESLIDATTF
+502 TEDFIDVTTF
-512 TDLFEWG
+512 TDLFRWE
-519 YVEDKTT
+519 YVEDETT

-531 LSDRIYLLFVNKDT
+531 LSDRFYLLFVNKDA

-551 PVAIDNGKVTLDE
+551 PVAIDNGKVIIDE
-564 YRETKLSET
+564 YRETTLSET
-573 EQFLKANLGSSLA
+573 EQFLKDNLGSSLA

-591 AYIKPSTSS
+591 AYIELPVSTGFVT
-600 IKLEATSATFEIDI
+600 IPAIFEIDI
-614 DGTQKVTAVNIMSDE
+614 YGTQKVTAVNIMSDG

-636 NKGLFGSLAVSQDY
+636 NKGLFGSLKEY
-650 DGNNVYSTGFGLKIT
+650 DAEGTPVFSTGFGFKIT
-665 NVSKP
+665 TFADA
-670 GNEPEIVIVPHLK
+670 GNDPDRAIVPHLK
-683 GILDPQIIDVYQL
+683 DILNPQIVDIIY
-696 ISWN
+696 

>member
-21 SDSSSSI
+21 SDSSSSS

-52 SSFTGADVIDIIYRV
+52 SSFNGADIIDIIYRV
-67 VDFEHVGY
+67 DFEHAGY

-83 GTIQNKLS
+83 GIITNKLS
-91 NNINDVNNMYNIKVG
+91 NNVNDVNNMYNIKVG
-106 PENISGAVST
+106 PEYISDAVST

-153 EVIAGTTKLADISG
+153 KVIEGTTKLADTNR

-209 ITPKENTKYENGVI
+209 ITPTTADTKYENGVI
-223 SSDTDTINL
+223 SSNTDTINL

-252 SIITQTTATLIS
+252 SIITQTTATQVVS
-264 ADDNSISYKIEKI
+264 DNSISYKIEKI

-285 MLRVHVINNKAW
+285 MLRVQVINNKAW

-312 DVTILNLSNE
+312 DVTILNLSNQ

-363 ENYAVCNNFDVE
+363 ENYAVCNNVDFEYID
-375 NIVLELDPKSTKTI
+375 LKLDPKSAETI

-410 MTGITGITE
+410 ITGITE

-427 QFQMYKQGDT
+427 QFQMYKAS
-437 SAQPFYEGKIAA
+437 SANTEHPFYEGKIAT
-449 KDNNYYVMLDPAK
+449 NNTKSDYYVMLDPAK

-493 NNYSLETGI
+493 NNNYSLEPGI
-502 TESLIDATTF
+502 TEDLIDATTF
-512 TDLFEWG
+512 TDLFKWG

-531 LSDRIYLLFVNKDT
+531 LSDRFYLLFVNKDT

-551 PVAIDNGKVTLDE
+551 PVAIDNGKVILDE
-564 YRETKLSET
+564 YRETTLSET
-573 EQFLKANLGSSLA
+573 EQFLKDNLGSSLA

-600 IKLEATSATFEIDI
+600 IKLEATPDTFDIDI
-614 DGTQKVTAVNIMSDE
+614 DGTQKVMAVNIMSDE
-629 YKNSDQY
+629 YENSEQY
-636 NKGLFGSLAVSQDY
+636 NKGLFGSLIKY
-650 DGNNVYSTGFGLKIT
+650 DAKGTPVYSTGFGFKIT

-670 GNEPEIVIVPHLK
+670 ENDPEIVIVPHLK

>member
-21 SDSSSSI
+21 SDSSSSSD
-28 GSSNTPPPQTSPKG
+28 GSNTPPPQTSPKG
-42 VTPLNVVPVA
+42 VTPLNVAPVA

-67 VDFEHVGY
+67 VDFEHAGY

-91 NNINDVNNMYNIKVG
+91 NNVNDVNNMYNIKVG
-106 PENISGAVST
+106 PEYISDAVSP

-131 GDAQNEANI
+131 GDAQNEVNI

-153 EVIAGTTKLADISG
+153 EVTEGTTKLADISG

-252 SIITQTTATLIS
+252 SIITQTTATQVVS
-264 ADDNSISYKIEKI
+264 DNSISYKIEKI

-285 MLRVHVINNKAW
+285 MLRVQVINNKAW

-302 PAITADEWKY
+302 PAINADEWKY

-322 GIEISSDNT
+322 GVNISSDNT

-340 NIYNN
+340 NIYGN
-345 GDSALCLNLLP
+345 GDSALTLNLLP
-356 IKIAGST
+356 IQIAASS
-363 ENYAVCNNFDVE
+363 ENNAVCNGL
-375 NIVLELDPKSTKTI
+375 NIESINLELNEKSTKTI

-401 ALQEQIVYS
+401 ALQEQIIYN
-410 MTGITGITE
+410 MTGITE
-419 EQIKCIDV
+419 AQIKCIDV
-427 QFQMYKQGDT
+427 QFQMYNASSVNT
-437 SAQPFYEGKIAA
+437 EHPFYEGKIAT
-449 KDNNYYVMLDPAK
+449 KDSNYYVMLDPAK
-462 SIDRLDFK
+462 SIDRFEFKENEEPEITVHIRNVANNAVRDFRK
-470 DGEAP
+470 TTVGVEANTASIAAP
-475 ETRIK
+475 SFINLLNWAYDE
-480 IKNIVNNNVIYFV
+480 N
-493 NNYSLETGI
+493 
-502 TESLIDATTF
+502 D
-512 TDLFEWG
+512 
-519 YVEDKTT
+519 DKT
-526 AEEGA
+526 E
-531 LSDRIYLLFVNKDT
+531 RVYLLFLYKNA

-551 PVAIDNGKVTLDE
+551 PVVIDNGKVIIDE
-564 YRETKLSET
+564 YRETTLSET

-586 FEPKG
+586 FEPEG
-591 AYIKPSTSS
+591 ASIEPSTSS
-600 IKLEATSATFEIDI
+600 LQLEATPATFEMSA
-614 DGTQKVTAVNIMSDE
+614 GENNAKWKVLNIMSDE
-629 YKNSDQY
+629 YVNSAQY
-636 NKGLFGSLAVSQDY
+636 SKGLFGSLEKNQSY
-650 DGNNVYSTGFGLKIT
+650 DGNEIYSTGFGFKIT
-665 NVSKP
+665 NVSNS
-670 GNEPEIVIVPHLK
+670 GNEQPETVIVPHLN
-683 GILDPQIIDVYQL
+683 GILDPQIIDIYEL
-696 ISWN
+696 ISLN

>member
-21 SDSSSSI
+21 SDSSSSS

-42 VTPLNVVPVA
+42 VTPLNVAPVA

-67 VDFEHVGY
+67 ELEHDGY

-91 NNINDVNNMYNIKVG
+91 NNVNDVNNMYNIKVG
-106 PENISGAVST
+106 PEYTSDAVST

-153 EVIAGTTKLADISG
+153 EVIEGTTKLADISG

-209 ITPKENTKYENGVI
+209 ITPTRNTKYENGVI

-232 SVELTARPEERADGY
+232 SVELTARPEEREDGY

-252 SIITQTTATLIS
+252 SIITQTTATQVVS
-264 ADDNSISYKIEKI
+264 DNSISYKIEKV

-285 MLRVHVINNKAW
+285 MLRVQVINNKAW
-297 NAYTT
+297 NAYTR

-312 DVTILNLSNE
+312 DVTILNLSNK

-363 ENYAVCNNFDVE
+363 ENYADCNNFDVE
-375 NIVLELDPKSTKTI
+375 NIVLELDPKSAETI

-410 MTGITGITE
+410 MTGITE

-427 QFQMYKQGDT
+427 QFQMYKAN
-437 SAQPFYEGKIAA
+437 SANTEHPFYEGKIAA

-480 IKNIVNNNVIYFV
+480 IKNIVNNNVINYYF
-493 NNYSLETGI
+493 ETGI
-502 TESLIDATTF
+502 TEDFIDVTTF
-512 TDLFEWG
+512 TDLFRWE
-519 YVEDKTT
+519 YVEDETT

-531 LSDRIYLLFVNKDT
+531 LSDRFYLLFVNKDA

-551 PVAIDNGKVTLDE
+551 PVAIDDGKVILDE
-564 YRETKLSET
+564 YRETTLSET

-586 FEPKG
+586 FKPKG
-591 AYIKPSTSS
+591 AYIELPVST
-600 IKLEATSATFEIDI
+600 EFVTTSDTFDVDI
-614 DGTQKVTAVNIMSDE
+614 DGTQKVTVVNIMSDGYE
-629 YKNSDQY
+629 NSEQY
-636 NKGLFGSLAVSQDY
+636 NKGLFGSLKEY
-650 DGNNVYSTGFGLKIT
+650 DAKGTPVFSTGFGFKIT
-665 NVSKP
+665 TFADA
-670 GNEPEIVIVPHLK
+670 GNDPDRAIIPHLND
-683 GILDPQIIDVYQL
+683 ILNPQIVDIIY
-696 ISWN
+696 

>member
-21 SDSSSSI
+21 SDSSSSSD
-28 GSSNTPPPQTSPKG
+28 GSNTPPPQTSPKG
-42 VTPLNVVPVA
+42 VTPLNVAPVA

-67 VDFEHVGY
+67 DFEHAGY

-83 GTIQNKLS
+83 DTIQNKLS
-91 NNINDVNNMYNIKVG
+91 NNVNDVNNMYNIKVG
-106 PENISGAVST
+106 PEYTSDAVST
-116 NSVVISIPSTRFTQV
+116 NSVVITIPSTRFTQV

-153 EVIAGTTKLADISG
+153 EVIAGTAKLADISG

-252 SIITQTTATLIS
+252 SIITQTTATQVVS
-264 ADDNSISYKIEKI
+264 DNSISYRIERK

-375 NIVLELDPKSTKTI
+375 NIALDLDPKSTETI

-410 MTGITGITE
+410 MTGITE

-427 QFQMYKQGDT
+427 QFQMYNAN
-437 SAQPFYEGKIAA
+437 SANTEHPFYEGKIATNNT
-449 KDNNYYVMLDPAK
+449 KSNYYVMLDPAK

-475 ETRIK
+475 ETRIN
-480 IKNIVNNNVIYFV
+480 IKNIVNNNVIYFD
-493 NNYSLETGI
+493 YSLETG
-502 TESLIDATTF
+502 TEDFIDVTTF
-512 TDLFEWG
+512 TDLFKWG
-519 YVEDKTT
+519 YVEDETT

-531 LSDRIYLLFVNKDT
+531 LSDRFYLLFVNKDA

-564 YRETKLSET
+564 YRETTLAET

-586 FEPKG
+586 FKPNG
-591 AYIKPSTSS
+591 AYIELPVSTEFVTTDD
-600 IKLEATSATFEIDI
+600 IFEIDV
-614 DGTQKVTAVNIMSDE
+614 DGTQKVTAVNIMSDGYE
-629 YKNSDQY
+629 NSDQY
-636 NKGLFGSLAVSQDY
+636 NKGLFGSLKEY
-650 DGNNVYSTGFGLKIT
+650 DAEGTPVFSTGFGFKIT
-665 NVSKP
+665 TFADA
-670 GNEPEIVIVPHLK
+670 GNDPDRAIVPHLK
-683 GILDPQIIDVYQL
+683 DILNPQIVDIIY
-696 ISWN
+696 

>member
-21 SDSSSSI
+21 SDSSSSSD
-28 GSSNTPPPQTSPKG
+28 GSNTPPPQTSPKG

-67 VDFEHVGY
+67 ELEHDGY

-83 GTIQNKLS
+83 GIITNKLS
-91 NNINDVNNMYNIKVG
+91 NNVNDVNNMYNIKVG
-106 PENISGAVST
+106 PEYFSDAVST

-153 EVIAGTTKLADISG
+153 KVIEGTTKLADTNG

-181 QGYFSGCSETTN
+181 QGYFSGCSEATS

-209 ITPKENTKYENGVI
+209 ITPTRNTKYENGVI

-232 SVELTARPEERADGY
+232 SVELTARPEESTDGY

-252 SIITQTTATLIS
+252 SIITQTTATQVVS
-264 ADDNSISYKIEKI
+264 DNSISYKIEKI

-312 DVTILNLSNE
+312 DVTILNLSNK

-363 ENYAVCNNFDVE
+363 ENYADCNNFDVE
-375 NIVLELDPKSTKTI
+375 NIVLELDPKSAKTI

-410 MTGITGITE
+410 MTGITE
-419 EQIKCIDV
+419 QQIKCIDV

-480 IKNIVNNNVIYFV
+480 IKNIVNNNVITYYF
-493 NNYSLETGI
+493 ETGI
-502 TESLIDATTF
+502 TEDFIDVTTF
-512 TDLFEWG
+512 TDLFRWE
-519 YVEDKTT
+519 YVEDETT

-531 LSDRIYLLFVNKDT
+531 LSDRFYLLFVNKDA

-551 PVAIDNGKVTLDE
+551 PVAIDNGKVILDE
-564 YRETKLSET
+564 YRETTLAET

-586 FEPKG
+586 FKPKG
-591 AYIKPSTSS
+591 AYIELPVST
-600 IKLEATSATFEIDI
+600 EFVTTPDTFEKIDI
-614 DGTQKVTAVNIMSDE
+614 YGTQKVTAVNIMSDGYE
-629 YKNSDQY
+629 NSDQY
-636 NKGLFGSLAVSQDY
+636 NKGLFGSLKEY
-650 DGNNVYSTGFGLKIT
+650 DVKGTPVFSTGFGFKIT
-665 NVSKP
+665 TFADA
-670 GNEPEIVIVPHLK
+670 GNDPDRAIVPHLK
-683 GILDPQIIDVYQL
+683 DILNPQIVDIIY
-696 ISWN
+696 

>member
-21 SDSSSSI
+21 SDSSSSS

-67 VDFEHVGY
+67 DFEHAGY

-91 NNINDVNNMYNIKVG
+91 NNVNDVNNMYNIKVG
-106 PENISGAVST
+106 PEYISDAVST

-131 GDAQNEANI
+131 GDAQNEKNI

-181 QGYFSGCSETTN
+181 QGYFSGCSETTS
-193 ICRSEFTRFP
+193 ICSSEFTRFP

-209 ITPKENTKYENGVI
+209 ITPTGNTKYENGVI

-232 SVELTARPEERADGY
+232 SVEFTARPEERADGY

-252 SIITQTTATLIS
+252 SIITQTTATLVS
-264 ADDNSISYKIEKI
+264 VDDNSISYKIERK

-285 MLRVHVINNKAW
+285 MLRVQVINNKAW

-340 NIYNN
+340 NIYGN

-363 ENYAVCNNFDVE
+363 ENYAVCNSL
-375 NIVLELDPKSTKTI
+375 NIESINLELNEKSTKTI

-410 MTGITGITE
+410 MTGITE

-427 QFQMYKQGDT
+427 QFQMYKAS
-437 SAQPFYEGKIAA
+437 SANTEHPFYEGKIAA

-493 NNYSLETGI
+493 NNFSFETGI

-512 TDLFEWG
+512 TDLFRWG
-519 YVEDKTT
+519 EVEDETT

-531 LSDRIYLLFVNKDT
+531 LSDRFYLLFVNKDT

-551 PVAIDNGKVTLDE
+551 PVAIDNSKVTLDE
-564 YRETKLSET
+564 YRETTLSET
-573 EQFLKANLGSSLA
+573 EQFLKDNLGSSLA
-586 FEPKG
+586 FKPKG
-591 AYIKPSTSS
+591 AYIEPPLST
-600 IKLEATSATFEIDI
+600 EFVTTPDTFEIDI
-614 DGTQKVTAVNIMSDE
+614 DGTQKVTAVNIMSDGYE
-629 YKNSDQY
+629 NSDQY
-636 NKGLFGSLAVSQDY
+636 NKGLFGSLKEY
-650 DGNNVYSTGFGLKIT
+650 DAEGTPVFSTGFGFKIT
-665 NVSKP
+665 TFADAGDVP
-670 GNEPEIVIVPHLK
+670 DIVIVPHLND
-683 GILDPQIIDVYQL
+683 ILNPQIVDIIY
-696 ISWN
+696 

>member
-21 SDSSSSI
+21 SDSSSSS

-42 VTPLNVVPVA
+42 VTPLNVAPVA

-67 VDFEHVGY
+67 ELEHDGY

-83 GTIQNKLS
+83 GIITNKLS
-91 NNINDVNNMYNIKVG
+91 NDVNNMYNIKVG
-106 PENISGAVST
+106 PEYTSDAVST

-153 EVIAGTTKLADISG
+153 EVIEGTTKLADISG

-209 ITPKENTKYENGVI
+209 ITPTGNTKYENGVI

-232 SVELTARPEERADGY
+232 SVELTARPEERTDGY

-252 SIITQTTATLIS
+252 SIITQTTATQVVS
-264 ADDNSISYKIEKI
+264 DNSISYKIEKV

-363 ENYAVCNNFDVE
+363 ENYAVCNSL
-375 NIVLELDPKSTKTI
+375 NIESINLELNEKSTKTI

-410 MTGITGITE
+410 MTGITE

-427 QFQMYKQGDT
+427 QFQMYKAN
-437 SAQPFYEGKIAA
+437 SANTEHPFYEGKIATNNT
-449 KDNNYYVMLDPAK
+449 KSNYYVMLDPAK

-480 IKNIVNNNVIYFV
+480 IKNIVNNNVITYYF
-493 NNYSLETGI
+493 ETGI
-502 TESLIDATTF
+502 TEDFIDVTTF

-519 YVEDKTT
+519 EVEDKTT

-531 LSDRIYLLFVNKDT
+531 LSDRFYLLFVNKDT

-551 PVAIDNGKVTLDE
+551 PVAIDNGKVILDE

-573 EQFLKANLGSSLA
+573 EQFLKNNLGSSLA

-600 IKLEATSATFEIDI
+600 IKLEATSPTFEIDI

-629 YKNSDQY
+629 YENSDQY

>member
-21 SDSSSSI
+21 SDSSSSS

-67 VDFEHVGY
+67 VDFEHAGY

-83 GTIQNKLS
+83 GTITNKLS
-91 NNINDVNNMYNIKVG
+91 NNVNDVNNMYNIKVG
-106 PENISGAVST
+106 PEYTSGAVSP

-153 EVIAGTTKLADISG
+153 KVIAGTTKLADTNG

-232 SVELTARPEERADGY
+232 SVELTARPEEMTDGY

-252 SIITQTTATLIS
+252 SIITQTTATQVVS
-264 ADDNSISYKIEKI
+264 DNSISYKIEKI

-302 PAITADEWKY
+302 PAITANEWKY

-322 GIEISSDNT
+322 GIVISSDNT

-356 IKIAGST
+356 IKIAGSP
-363 ENYAVCNNFDVE
+363 ENYAVCNSL
-375 NIVLELDPKSTKTI
+375 NIESINLELNEKSTKTI

-410 MTGITGITE
+410 MTGITE

-502 TESLIDATTF
+502 TEFLIDATTF

-531 LSDRIYLLFVNKDT
+531 LSDRIYLLFVNKDA

-564 YRETKLSET
+564 YRETTLSET

-591 AYIKPSTSS
+591 AHINPSTSS
-600 IKLEATSATFEIDI
+600 IKLEATPATFEIDI
-614 DGTQKVTAVNIMSDE
+614 DGTQKVTAVNIMSDG

-650 DGNNVYSTGFGLKIT
+650 DGNNVYSTGFGFKIT

-670 GNEPEIVIVPHLK
+670 GNEPEFVIVPHLN
-683 GILDPQIIDVYQL
+683 GILDPQKIDVYQL

>member
-6 FILLSLLAVMSLTAC
+6 FILLSLLAVISLTAC
-21 SDSSSSI
+21 SDSSSSS

-42 VTPLNVVPVA
+42 VTPLNVAPVA
-52 SSFTGADVIDIIYRV
+52 SSFSGADVIDIIYRV
-67 VDFEHVGY
+67 ELEHDGY

-83 GTIQNKLS
+83 GIITNKLS
-91 NNINDVNNMYNIKVG
+91 NNLVDFINNKYDIIVA
-106 PENISGAVST
+106 PEYISDAVSQ
-116 NSVVISIPSTRFTQV
+116 NSVVITIPSTRFTQV
-131 GDAQNEANI
+131 GDAQDEENI
-140 PYGTKITAIDSNI
+140 PYGTKITAIDSDI
-153 EVIAGTTKLADISG
+153 TVTEGTTKLADISG
-167 TKPSVDLLTYAEMT
+167 RKPSVDLLTYAEMT
-181 QGYFSGCSETTN
+181 QGYFSGCSETTS
-193 ICRSEFTRFP
+193 ICSSEFTRFP

-209 ITPKENTKYENGVI
+209 ITPTGNTKYENGVI

-252 SIITQTTATLIS
+252 SIITQTTATLVS
-264 ADDNSISYKIEKI
+264 VDDNSISYKIERK

-285 MLRVHVINNKAW
+285 MLRVQVINNKAW

-375 NIVLELDPKSTKTI
+375 NIVLELDPKSAETI

-410 MTGITGITE
+410 MTGITE

-427 QFQMYKQGDT
+427 QFQMYNAN
-437 SAQPFYEGKIAA
+437 SANTEHPFYEGKIATNNT
-449 KDNNYYVMLDPAK
+449 KSNYYVMLDPAK
-462 SIDRLDFK
+462 SIGRVDFK

-493 NNYSLETGI
+493 NNFSFETGI

-512 TDLFEWG
+512 TDLFRWG
-519 YVEDKTT
+519 EVEDETT

-531 LSDRIYLLFVNKDT
+531 LSDRFYLLFVSKDT

-551 PVAIDNGKVTLDE
+551 AVAIDNGEVTLDE
-564 YRETKLSET
+564 YRETTLSET
-573 EQFLKANLGSSLA
+573 EQFLKDNLGSSLA
-586 FEPKG
+586 FKPKG
-591 AYIKPSTSS
+591 AYIEPPLST
-600 IKLEATSATFEIDI
+600 EFVTTPDTFEIDI
-614 DGTQKVTAVNIMSDE
+614 DGTQKVTAVNIMSDGYE
-629 YKNSDQY
+629 NSEQY
-636 NKGLFGSLAVSQDY
+636 NKGLFGSLKEY
-650 DGNNVYSTGFGLKIT
+650 DAKGTPVYSTGFGFKIT
-665 NVSKP
+665 TFADAGDVP
-670 GNEPEIVIVPHLK
+670 DIVIVPHLND
-683 GILDPQIIDVYQL
+683 ILNPQIVDIIY
-696 ISWN
+696 